1 MVESVQFV
9 REFATISIVLP
20 SFCGIIVIRKKQ
32 YNFFLDILIAK
43 ELVQMMIRNND
54 ELKLF
59 EETLDRCDA
68 SVMVVTAQGEQYD
81 LMDPAQRYM
90 GIAVMLTEKG
100 LNEPELFASS
110 YKDEMEL
117 FRYLDT
123 VEKKIA

>member
-32 YNFFLDILIAK
+32 YNFFPQILIAK